1 MHKFY
6 FFPVFLFSLLIFS
19 DSTVSATSSDI
30 LTIAVDGNNPTF
42 SWTQSN
48 DLDGAIKLSDSYDF
62 VNGYDIQF
70 AKYIAE
76 SLNYD
81 LNIIKADHDSL
92 LSSVSSNQADC
103 SISAQLDSSEDRLYV
118 NFSNPYFYDNTVVLL
133 KQNSSFSNASDL
145 SDLEGGSC
153 TSVYGTNA
161 YNECLFQI
169 DNADIQDAIESIIQM
184 LSYLEN
190 GKCDFVVTNL
200 SSALLGCSLYPDLKI
215 LDFKDTENDF
225 EVSEYLTD
233 LCISVN
239 KENADLLAK
248 INETLESL
256 SYDDMKKMLSD
267 AISSQINLNID
278 TF

>member
-1 MHKFY
+1 MHKFN
-6 FFPVFLFSLLIFS
+6 FFSVFLFSLLILS
-19 DSTVSATSSDI
+19 GSAASATSSDI
-30 LTIAVDGNNPTF
+30 LTIAVDGNNPPF

-48 DLDGAIKLSDSYDF
+48 DLDDAIKLSDSYDY
-62 VNGYDIQF
+62 VNGYDIQV

-81 LNIIKADHDSL
+81 LNIIKVGHDSL

-118 NFSNPYFYDNTVVLL
+118 NFSNPYFYNNTVVLL
-133 KQNSSFSNASDL
+133 KQSNSFSNASGL
-145 SDLEGGSC
+145 SDLEGGAC

-161 YNECLFQI
+161 YNDCLFQI
-169 DNADIQDAIESIIQM
+169 DNADIQDAIESTIQM
-184 LSYLEN
+184 LSYVED

-215 LDFKDTENDF
+215 LDFEDTDNNF
-225 EVSEYLTD
+225 KVSESLTD
-233 LCISVN
+233 LRISVN
-239 KENADLLAK
+239 KENSDLLTK
-248 INETLESL
+248 INEALESL

-267 AISSQINLNID
+267 AIDSQINLNID
-278 TF
+278 SF

>member
-19 DSTVSATSSDI
+19 NSAVSATSSDI
-30 LTIAVDGNNPTF
+30 LTIAVDGNNPPF

-48 DLDGAIKLSDSYDF
+48 DLDDAIKLSDSYDF
-62 VNGYDIQF
+62 VNGYDIQV

-81 LNIIKADHDSL
+81 LNIIKVDHDSL

-118 NFSNPYFYDNTVVLL
+118 TFSNPYFYDNTVVLL
-133 KQNSSFSNASDL
+133 KQSNSFSNASGL

-161 YNECLFQI
+161 YNNCLLQI
-169 DNADIQDAIESIIQM
+169 DNADIQDAIESTIQM
-184 LSYLEN
+184 LSYLEDS
-190 GKCDFVVTNL
+190 KCDFVVTNL

-215 LDFKDTENDF
+215 LDFEDTDNNF
-225 EVSEYLTD
+225 EVSESLTD

-239 KENADLLAK
+239 KEKADLLSK
-248 INETLESL
+248 MNEALDSL

-267 AISSQINLNID
+267 AIDSQINLNID

>member
-62 VNGYDIQF
+62 VNGYDIQV

>member
-30 LTIAVDGNNPTF
+30 LTIAVDGNNPPF

-62 VNGYDIQF
+62 VNGYDIQV

-81 LNIIKADHDSL
+81 LNIIKVDHDSL

-169 DNADIQDAIESIIQM
+169 DNADIQDAIESTIQM